1 MTGSQAPEERAP
13 EGPTKDD
20 DPNEDRSIAELSRAT
35 RMPAPQRFE
44 DLVTDTI
51 RRRSGGRFF
60 GPKKL
65 GDRVPFVFLALVALV
80 LGLIVFFAIRASD
93 TGSLR
98 YRKQSPKPPPP
109 EVREVMP
116 RPYPRPDLQ
125 PAPGTG
131 TSP

>member
-1 MTGSQAPEERAP
+1 MTGSQAPEEQPPTGP
-13 EGPTKDD
+13 EDD
-20 DPNEDRSIAELSRAT
+20 DNGSIAELSRAT

-60 GPKKL
+60 GPKKF
-65 GDRVPFVFLALVALV
+65 GDRVPFVFLAIVALV
-80 LGLIVFFAIRASD
+80 LGLIVFFGIRASD

-109 EVREVMP
+109 EVRQVMP
-116 RPYPRPDLQ
+116 RPYPRPDLV
-125 PAPGTG
+125 PAPGTE